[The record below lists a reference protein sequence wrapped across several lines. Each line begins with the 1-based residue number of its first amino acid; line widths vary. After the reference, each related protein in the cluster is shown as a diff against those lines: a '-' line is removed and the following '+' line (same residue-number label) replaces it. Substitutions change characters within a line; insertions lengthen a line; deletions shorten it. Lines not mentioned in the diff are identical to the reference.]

1 MKPKIFLNIL
11 TFLLILFSP
20 ASVFG
25 QEADEDFVDPAQNKI
40 DSLLIRAKN
49 ASQDSVKAGSYTQI
63 AFLASNM
70 DTTTKYAR
78 LSLEY
83 CHETDTLLI
92 ARNYDYLGFAY
103 WMKDESR
110 TALSYLFEAVE
121 LCKKMKKIKAAAHTY
136 LIIGSCYEDLN
147 IRDSIFPYY
156 NMAIKYYVEAQDT
169 ANLIIAY
176 NGLGRIYDN
185 MSLYDN
191 AEDTYRKA
199 LNYAAAANDTVNA
212 AWCYNN
218 IGNVMGNKLETD
230 SAIINLRKSV
240 YLFETISYLNY
251 DDVQYKYDAYANL
264 AHIYIKA
271 AKLTGKKEYADSCY
285 KYVKKVGNFYLSIGA
300 DYDYISHCYAFIE
313 YLIFY
318 KKYNDALKELLKLEE
333 YITESSSIS
342 VLKTYNDYLYQVY
355 NLLGDYKNAL
365 KHHEKLL
372 EYKLST
378 LNDSTLDVIKNSE
391 VERTRMLEEVKRENA
406 EKLHAAETA
415 RYKSH
420 RNLMIVII
428 IALIAGLLLIFRIFW
443 DKYKANK
450 ILSDKNQILNSQKAE
465 IEAQRDEIES
475 QKNIITE
482 QWNSVNEANRKL
494 ISSINYAE
502 RIQRAAVSTIEEVK
516 AVFPES
522 FVFYQPRDIVSG
534 DFYRSG
540 TCGKYPFIVT
550 ADCTGHGIP
559 GAFLSML
566 GISALKEF
574 MVTEYDAENPGTV
587 LDRIRE
593 FIKTTLTSTAKSGH
607 VDDGMDMTI
616 CCFDMEKMEMYYA
629 IANQTAVIVRE
640 GKSIKLKGDNMPVGR
655 YISEREHFKSLSV
668 KIEKGDMV
676 YTFSDGIQ
684 DQLGSG
690 LKHKFLLQNLIE
702 VLTSVSDKTAD
713 SQCEILEKTIQDWRG
728 DMLQVDDMTLVGI
741 RVN

>member
-1 MKPKIFLNIL
+1 MKPKIFFNIL

-20 ASVFG
+20 AAVFG
-25 QEADEDFVDPAQNKI
+25 QEADDIFIDPAQNKI
-40 DSLLIRAKN
+40 DSLLSRAKN
-49 ASQDSVKAGSYTQI
+49 ADDDSVKAGSYTQI
-63 AFLASNM
+63 AFITSSV
-70 DTTTKYAR
+70 DTTIKYAR
-78 LSLEY
+78 LSLQY
-83 CHETDTLLI
+83 CKETDTLLK
-92 ARNYDYLGFAY
+92 ARDYDYLGFAY
-103 WMKDESR
+103 WMQDESR
-110 TALSYLFEAVE
+110 TALSYLFEAVD
-121 LCKKMKKIKAAAHTY
+121 LCKKLKKTKAAAHTF

-191 AEDTYRKA
+191 AEETYRKA
-199 LNYAAAANDTVNA
+199 LSYASNANDTINT

-218 IGNVMGNKLETD
+218 IGNAMGSKSEMD
-230 SAIINLRKSV
+230 SAIANLRKSV
-240 YLFETISYLNY
+240 FLFETISYINY
-251 DDVQYKYDAYANL
+251 DDIQYKYDAYANL

-271 AKLTGKKEYADSCY
+271 AKLTNKKEYADSCY
-285 KYVKKVGNFYLSIGA
+285 KYVKKVGNYYLSIGA
-300 DYDYISHCYAFIE
+300 DYDYISHCYAFID

-318 KKYNDALKELLKLEE
+318 KRYNNALKELLKLETL
-333 YITESSSIS
+333 ITANSSIS
-342 VLKTYNDYLYQVY
+342 VLKNYNDYLYQVY
-355 NLLGDYKNAL
+355 SLLGDYKNAL

-372 EYKLST
+372 EYRLST
-378 LNDSTLDVIKNSE
+378 LNDSTLDIIKNSE

-406 EKLHAAETA
+406 EKLHAVETD
-415 RYKSH
+415 RFKSE
-420 RNLMIVII
+420 RNMMIVII
-428 IALIAGLLLIFRIFW
+428 VALIAGLLLIFIIVW
-443 DKYKANK
+443 DKHKANK
-450 ILSDKNQILNSQKAE
+450 ILSTKNQLLNSQKAE

-475 QKNIITE
+475 QKNIITD
-482 QWNSVNEANRKL
+482 QWNEVNSVNSKL

-502 RIQRAAVSTIEEVK
+502 RIQRAAVSKIEEVK

-522 FVFYQPRDIVSG
+522 FVFYRPRDIVSG
-534 DFYRSG
+534 DFYRAG
-540 TCGKYPFIVT
+540 KCGKYPFIVT

-574 MVTEYDAENPGTV
+574 LVSEYDAENPGTV

-593 FIKTTLTSTAKSGH
+593 FIKTTLTSSLQDGY
-607 VDDGMDMTI
+607 VSDGMDMTI
-616 CCFDMEKMEMYYA
+616 CCFDFEKMEMHYA
-629 IANQTAVIVRE
+629 IANQTAFIIRK

-655 YISEREHFKSLSV
+655 YIIEKEHFQTLTI
-668 KIEKGDMV
+668 KIEKDDMV

-684 DQLGSG
+684 DQLGSM
-690 LKHKFLLQNLIE
+690 KRKFLIQTLLDTLISFAE
-702 VLTSVSDKTAD
+702 KPAD
-713 SQCEILEKTIQDWRG
+713 YQCKILEKTILDWQG